1 MEMTDGK
8 LNQTA
13 QRQQEDRKKRLA
25 EALRANIA
33 LRKNRVRSSPVSEP
47 QSTAGDAAI
56 PDQQDS

>member
-1 MEMTDGK
+1 MTDGK

-33 LRKNRVRSSPVSEP
+33 LRKNRVRSNLVPEQ
-47 QSTAGDAAI
+47 QSASDDAAL
-56 PDQQDS
+56 PDQQES

>member
-1 MEMTDGK
+1 MMDGK

-13 QRQQEDRKKRLA
+13 TRQQEDRKRRLA

-47 QSTAGDAAI
+47 QTAPGDAAL
-56 PDQQDS
+56 PDQQES